1 MKKYLIIPLL
11 IFIIFLFD
19 IGCDRKTKATILP
32 PVDTTKV
39 IIVNSDTITE
49 PEPEPE
55 PEPESEPEPK
65 PEPIIIKTIREKL
78 LDSLNTQ
85 LYVREITP
93 NRAPMIDIYLKTVK
107 TQVGV
112 AWCAAFVGA
121 NLTWQGIENPN
132 SAWSPNYARSKD
144 IIWTPKGKN
153 NKEPLTGDV
162 ITFYYTKLGRVGHAG
177 FYEKEDN
184 YGYFITIEGNTNG
197 AGSREGDGVYKKKRD
212 PNKSH
217 AISRYI
223 ID

>member
-1 MKKYLIIPLL
+1 M
-11 IFIIFLFD
+11 IFLFD
-19 IGCDRKTKATILP
+19 IGCDRKIKATILP
-32 PVDTTKV
+32 P
-39 IIVNSDTITE
+39 IDTIKVEPMNTDTIPKPL
-49 PEPEPE
+49 PEPEP
-55 PEPESEPEPK
+55 
-65 PEPIIIKTIREKL
+65 IVIIKTVREKL

-107 TQVGV
+107 NQVGV

-121 NLTWQGIENPN
+121 NLTWQDVKNPN
-132 SAWSPNYARSKD
+132 SAWSPNYAKPED
-144 IIWTPKGKN
+144 IIWKPKGKN

-162 ITFYYTKLGRVGHAG
+162 ITFYYTNLGRVGHAG
-177 FYEKEDN
+177 FYEKKDN

-197 AGSREGDGVYKKKRD
+197 AGVREGDGVYKKKRIPD
-212 PNKSH
+212 KSY